1 MARYASAFARCACLP
16 AAVAALLYYA
26 APAAAAAS
34 LSGRDVQIIAKA
46 LGFLEPPP
54 QGGLV
59 AVIYARGDRASQTD
73 ANAIVALFGD
83 GLLSGGGT
91 LTARA
96 VDSASFGDGTG
107 YVAIILAAGA
117 ETSGLA
123 TSRHGLLSITA
134 ADALV
139 KSGQCV
145 MAVHSQPRVDITVN
159 RAAAQA
165 AGVGFTAAFGML
177 VHEE

>member
-1 MARYASAFARCACLP
+1 
-16 AAVAALLYYA
+16 
-26 APAAAAAS
+26 
-34 LSGRDVQIIAKA
+34 VQIIAKA
-46 LGFLEPPP
+46 LGFLDP
-54 QGGLV
+54 QPHGGLV
-59 AVIYARGDRASQTD
+59 AVIYATGDPASRAD

-83 GLLSGGGT
+83 GLASGGGAV
-91 LTARA
+91 TARA
-96 VDSASFGDGTG
+96 VDAAAFGDGAG

-117 ETSGLA
+117 ENAGLA
-123 TSRHGLLSITA
+123 TLRHGLLSITA